1 MNENSDASA
10 TAGELVPWALG
21 EFEKPLMGYAYG
33 LLKDAEHARDV
44 VQDAFIKLCRQ
55 DPEPDRQLVK
65 AWLFT
70 VCRNRALDLIKKD
83 GKMIAIDTVSLD
95 ANASEQP
102 TPAQDAVRRDAHGE
116 AMALLSKL
124 PENQR
129 EAIRLRFQSDLS
141 YREIAE
147 VMEISVSNVGFLL
160 HTGLRRMRDQ
170 LQALDE
176 HNHH

>member
-10 TAGELVPWALG
+10 AAGELVPWALG

-55 DPEPDRQLVK
+55 DPEPDRDLVK

-70 VCRNRALDLIKKD
+70 VCRNRALDLIKKNS
-83 GKMIAIDTVSLD
+83 KMIATDTIALD
-95 ANASEQP
+95 VNASEHP
-102 TPAQDAVRRDAHGE
+102 SPAQRAIQCDAHGQ
-116 AMALLSKL
+116 AMALMNLL
-124 PENQR
+124 PANQR

-160 HTGLRRMRDQ
+160 HTGLRRLRDQ
-170 LQALDE
+170 LQASD
-176 HNHH
+176 